1 MPKKWFFAKIY
12 AFLYS
17 NTNIFIFIPVFGFLT
32 FFTTCN
38 SVFMNVHSLS
48 NNILIPIILILGFFV
63 SCASPK
69 KETKG
74 EAEHSL
80 ITEQQAIAAD
90 TSSKTRGI
98 PEETLKPKTDSVKKE
113 HAISAEELSKL
124 PFEDAMKALHLV
136 DVQALDPSIKVQL
149 MYSTMDNFMKADVY
163 GDLTKAYAQPEVAK
177 MLVKAQANLKKAHPD
192 YSLIIYDA
200 ARPYRVQ
207 QKMWTIVKGTSQQDY
222 VAEPD
227 AIGSIHNYG
236 SAIDL
241 SVVDKNGKPL
251 DMGTKF
257 DFLGALAEPK
267 LQEKF
272 LKEGKLTQAQLDNRE
287 ILNKAMSEAG
297 FMRISNEWWHFDA
310 FSHSKREIAK
320 RFKRVP

>member
-1 MPKKWFFAKIY
+1 MKVDISA
-12 AFLYS
+12 
-17 NTNIFIFIPVFGFLT
+17 
-32 FFTTCN
+32 
-38 SVFMNVHSLS
+38 
-48 NNILIPIILILGFFV
+48 NNILIPIILLLGFFS
-63 SCASPK
+63 SCASEKEKPK
-69 KETKG
+69 DTE
-74 EAEHSL
+74 EHSR
-80 ITEQQAIAAD
+80 ISVEEVAKPD
-90 TSSKTRGI
+90 TVNHNRGI
-98 PEETLKPKTDSVKKE
+98 PEETLKPKKDSTAKE
-113 HAISAEELSKL
+113 NVIPQEDLSKL
-124 PFEDAMKALHLV
+124 PFEEAMQALHLV
-136 DVQALDPSIKVQL
+136 DIHTIEPSIKVQL
-149 MYSTMDNFMKADVY
+149 MYSTKDNFMNADVY
-163 GDLTKAYAQPEVAK
+163 GELEKAYMQPEVAK
-177 MLVKAQANLKKAHPD
+177 MLAKAQANLKKAHPD

-207 QKMWTIVKGTSQQDY
+207 QKMWTIVKGTSQQNY

-241 SVVDKNGKPL
+241 SVVDKAGKAL

-267 LQEKF
+267 LQDKF
-272 LKEGKLTQAQLDNRE
+272 LKEGKLTQTHLDNRE
-287 ILNKAMSEAG
+287 ILNKAMSDAG